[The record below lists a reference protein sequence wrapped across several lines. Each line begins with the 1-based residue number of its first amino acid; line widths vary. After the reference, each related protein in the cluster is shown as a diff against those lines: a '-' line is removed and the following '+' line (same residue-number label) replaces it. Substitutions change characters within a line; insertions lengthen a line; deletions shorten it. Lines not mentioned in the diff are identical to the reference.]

1 MASVNS
7 HSESYEFTDALRL
20 TVEKTKRKF
29 CKINKNM
36 SEQIVQYDGCKY
48 SCYGKK
54 GKTRTG
60 KDSFR
65 VFCRRVDSKCVV
77 GKLASVE
84 RAVTPPRLKVELP
97 QPKQQKEYYE
107 MNTSEFIDNYDL
119 RPGDKVY
126 CLARY
131 CTSDEQPNLP
141 RGISGNDVVE
151 AEIMQIVPGK
161 PPFHHDI
168 AIINCLDLLK
178 QERKEG
184 PPTPNMRQKIA
195 GRSGAAPIPECGYGA
210 MHKKFITAAMQ
221 QGKAIPLKVLQ
232 EYPELKQ
239 ISLFGQILWRE
250 RKDVGFAVIFMHRDL
265 RLRRKSFRV

>member
-1 MASVNS
+1 
-7 HSESYEFTDALRL
+7 
-20 TVEKTKRKF
+20 
-29 CKINKNM
+29 M

-48 SCYGKK
+48 SCYSKDV
-54 GKTRTG
+54 KTRSG

-65 VFCRRVDSKCVV
+65 VFCRRVDPKCVV
-77 GKLASVE
+77 GEPA
-84 RAVTPPRLKVELP
+84 PKVELIP
-97 QPKQQKEYYE
+97 TGKPKSESQKKPKEYYE
-107 MNTSEFIDNYDL
+107 MNIGEFIDNYDL

-151 AEIMQIVPGK
+151 VEIMQIVSGK
-161 PPFHHDI
+161 PPFSHDI

-250 RKDVGFAVIFMHRDL
+250 RL
-265 RLRRKSFRV
+265 P